1 MHNVNN
7 AKPPEKQQKA
17 NKAKVPSDNHA
28 KPLRKSKKNKKSK
41 VFRRMQVGAYIWH
54 FRMRFC
60 FFSSGDDV
68 FKSVCIAG
76 VLVLALY
83 LTILIDGLKICWKSP
98 GES

>member
-1 MHNVNN
+1 MLAHPLRN
-7 AKPPEKQQKA
+7 AE
-17 NKAKVPSDNHA
+17 KAKKAKIPFDNHA

-68 FKSVCIAG
+68 G
-76 VLVLALY
+76 PTRGGLAYSYALPF
-83 LTILIDGLKICWKSP
+83 LSDRHSLQKKV
-98 GES
+98 